1 MLLTEER
8 SRLKFPEG
16 ITSRRGRLG
25 KNTVDCFAAK
35 MAESVQA
42 RLVPSLFL
50 FGRALWFSRFL
61 QLGRRRRRVRRGLAV
76 GGFLGEP
83 QRPQPLGL
91 GALRQAGSLVFRSGG
106 GACACLD
113 FLLVERGLCAFHVFC
128 ALAHEHPVV
137 DPQVSHFMQ
146 VPLRTSVKLPHS
158 PQASPS

>member
-83 QRPQPLGL
+83 QRAPPGRQPCIPQRRWR
-91 GALRQAGSLVFRSGG
+91 LRVPGFPSCGTRLVRVP
-106 GACACLD
+106 CL
-113 FLLVERGLCAFHVFC
+113 LCSC
-128 ALAHEHPVV
+128 
-137 DPQVSHFMQ
+137 S
-146 VPLRTSVKLPHS
+146 RTPRR
-158 PQASPS
+158 